1 MSVKAFNWR
10 GQQVDADAL
19 MARYA
24 VKISPAGP
32 GPAMRVVA
40 LIERYGRA
48 LMEVNV
54 PAGNLVRMVIPGE
67 DKAHPT
73 EGGRFTIPMN
83 TGDHTYYPM
92 GSGQGGAKRGPFG
105 FSVAGQPS
113 DYIDGLGIA
122 FGAYDD
128 DPSQLPPAS
137 IGNAYGHLEP
147 TFAWDTGVSTP
158 TTPTQPSIPVGGMVL
173 TPEEAFSLRAS
184 ANNIDSIITTAT
196 NRKPA

>member
-1 MSVKAFNWR
+1 MAVKAFNWR
-10 GQQVDADAL
+10 GEQVDAAAL
-19 MARYA
+19 MDRYA
-24 VKISPAGP
+24 VKISPAGA

-40 LIERYGRA
+40 LVERYGRA
-48 LMEVNV
+48 LLEVNV

-83 TGDHTYYPM
+83 TGDHTYYPLSADP
-92 GSGQGGAKRGPFG
+92 GRAKRGPFG

-137 IGNAYGHLEP
+137 HGNAYGHLEP
-147 TFAWDTGVSTP
+147 TFAWDTGTSTP
-158 TTPTQPSIPVGGMVL
+158 TEPTQPVPSSGIVL
-173 TPEEAFSLRAS
+173 TADEAFSLRAS
-184 ANNIDSIITTAT
+184 LNNIDSIIATAT
-196 NRKPA
+196 NRRPA